1 MRRAPTFSVSRD
13 HTKLRAFQFAD
24 VLATCIYRETAGFP
38 PGERFGLQAQLR
50 RAAVS
55 VSANIVEGS
64 TRRSRSDYLR
74 FLEIALGS
82 ACEVEYLVDLSCR
95 LGFMTEDREQR
106 CNSCTQPAIKSLQK
120 LIAYLDSCRQ

>member
-1 MRRAPTFSVSRD
+1 MSRD
-13 HTKLRAFQFAD
+13 HTKLRVFQFAD
-24 VLATCIYRETAGFP
+24 ALATCIYRETAVFP

-64 TRRSRSDYLR
+64 ARRSQSDYLR

-82 ACEVEYLVDLSCR
+82 ACEVDYLVDLSRR
-95 LGFMTEDREQR
+95 LGFMTEDGA
-106 CNSCTQPAIKSLQK
+106 PLQI
-120 LIAYLDSCRQ
+120 LHPTRDSVAAKTDQLSRLSP

>member
-1 MRRAPTFSVSRD
+1 MSRD
-13 HTKLRAFQFAD
+13 HTKLRVFQFAD
-24 VLATCIYRETAGFP
+24 ALATCIYRETAVFP

-64 TRRSRSDYLR
+64 ARRSQSDYLR

-82 ACEVEYLVDLSCR
+82 ACEVDYLVDLSRR
-95 LGFMTEDREQR
+95 LGLMTEDGEHR
-106 CNSCTQPAIKSLQK
+106 CKSCTQPAIRSLQK
-120 LIAYLDSCRQ
+120 LISYLDSARSP